1 MMYLKTEQQS
11 LLPEN
16 LFTGQKLTG
25 RLTLRNN
32 LYHIITLDK
41 TLQEEQLQCYV
52 CVFIY
57 QYTVRPNLVNS

>member
-1 MMYLKTEQQS
+1 MYLKTEQQS

-41 TLQEEQLQCYV
+41 TLQEEQL
-52 CVFIY
+52 
-57 QYTVRPNLVNS
+57 